1 MKKVLLLLANGFE
14 IYEASVFID
23 VIGWNQFEGNRNTCL
38 KTCGITKEVKT
49 SFGQKIIVDHLI
61 NEINVSEYEVL
72 AIPGGFE
79 ESKYYEDAY
88 SEIFLDLI
96 RVFNK
101 ANKLIASICVGALPI
116 GRSGVLKGRYGTTYN
131 QNNEKRIIQLEEF
144 GVKIRRE
151 PIVVD
156 RNIITSWN
164 PSTAMNVAFLV
175 LENITSKEQ
184 RLETQLSMGFNM

>member
-1 MKKVLLLLANGFE
+1 
-14 IYEASVFID
+14 
-23 VIGWNQFEGNRNTCL
+23 
-38 KTCGITKEVKT
+38 
-49 SFGQKIIVDHLI
+49 
-61 NEINVSEYEVL
+61 VSEYEVL